1 MAKKTK
7 QTLRANPTW
16 LNLILDPEGPTWV
29 GYNKDIIWFKSEL
42 ENFLRSTLLPGLD
55 SSLDSEGQPNLF
67 EPENS
72 GASFCDIIN
81 GA

>member
-1 MAKKTK
+1 M
-7 QTLRANPTW
+7 
-16 LNLILDPEGPTWV
+16 V
-29 GYNKDIIWFKSEL
+29 KSEL

-72 GASFCDIIN
+72 GASCVLPSVTLSTGHSLYTLHTPFDYCVQKLHVAKKCNSGDEN
-81 GA
+81 